1 MRFISER
8 PYLISLMLIILVAL
22 WLFVPM
28 TPEENSED
36 AAEAPKRQLQK
47 VQVHHLSSQTT
58 ELELIFTGR
67 TEPNKKALIASE
79 LDGLL
84 VSYHAERGSRV
95 AKGDSIAEISTGS
108 LNAALA
114 GAKAEQRSA
123 AVEYKAQANL
133 VKRGLNAQ
141 NAKATANAAL
151 QAANARVQQVETELE
166 KAKVSAPFDGLIADH
181 HAEVGDF
188 MSVGKTVATLIDLDP
203 IRAVGDVAE
212 RDISELTVG
221 DSAKTVMLNGDEVS
235 GEITYIS
242 PFADESTRTFRV
254 EITLPNK
261 DGALVAGMTTQV
273 KVPLRSS
280 DAYKISPA
288 LLTLSAEGDIQVA
301 AVDNDDR
308 VVLHDVDL
316 IRSETDGIWVS
327 GLPAEV
333 RVITL
338 GQGFVHDGDLV
349 DPVEEGSQKAAAA
362 EEKQ

>member
-28 TPEENSED
+28 SPEESNQD

-47 VQVHHLSSQTT
+47 VQVRHLSSQTT
-58 ELELIFTGR
+58 ELELMFTGR
-67 TEPNKKALIASE
+67 TEPNKKAMIASE

-84 VSYHAERGSRV
+84 VSYQAERGSRV
-95 AKGDSIAEISTGS
+95 SKGDSIAEISTGS

-188 MSVGKTVATLIDLDP
+188 MSVGKALATLIDLNP

-212 RDISELTVG
+212 RDISDLNVG

-254 EITLPNK
+254 EITLPNE
-261 DGALVAGMTTQV
+261 DGELVAGMTTQV
-273 KVPLRSS
+273 KVPLRTS

-288 LLTLSAEGDIQVA
+288 LLTLNAEGDIQVA
-301 AVDNDDR
+301 SVDSNDR

-327 GLPAEV
+327 GLPAET

-362 EEKQ
+362 EENQ

>member
-22 WLFVPM
+22 WLFVP
-28 TPEENSED
+28 
-36 AAEAPKRQLQK
+36 APANESNQDVVDVSKRQLQK
-47 VQVHHLSSQTT
+47 VQVRHLSSQAT
-58 ELELIFTGR
+58 ELELVFTGR
-67 TEPNKKALIASE
+67 TEPNKRALIASE

-84 VSYHAERGSRV
+84 MSYQAKRGSRV
-95 AKGDSIAEISTGS
+95 SKGDQIASINTGS
-108 LNAALA
+108 LSAALA
-114 GAKAEQRSA
+114 GAKAEQNSA
-123 AVEYKAQANL
+123 AVEYKAQENL

-151 QAANARVQQVETELE
+151 QAANARVQQAETELE
-166 KAKVSAPFDGLIADH
+166 KAKVSAPFDGIIADH

-188 MSVGKTVATLIDLDP
+188 MSVGKALVTLIDLDP

-212 RDISELTVG
+212 RDISDLKVG

-235 GEITYIS
+235 GEVTYIS

-254 EITLPNK
+254 EITLPNVGGK
-261 DGALVAGMTTQV
+261 LVAGMTTQI

-288 LLTLSAEGDIQVA
+288 LLTLNAEGDIQVA
-301 AVDNDDR
+301 SVDADDR

-327 GLPAEV
+327 GLPAET

-349 DPVEEGSQKAAAA
+349 DPVEEGSHKAAAA
-362 EEKQ
+362 EENQ